1 MSKNKKDDEKLIKIA
16 FATVAIELLKTIVEL
31 LIKIIE
37 LVGGQ

>member
-1 MSKNKKDDEKLIKIA
+1 MENKKNDEKLIKIA
-16 FATVAIELLKTIVEL
+16 LATVAMELLKTIIEL

>member
-1 MSKNKKDDEKLIKIA
+1 MKKNKNDEQLIKIA
-16 FATVAIELLKTIVEL
+16 FATVAIELLKTILEL